1 LNELIQVFIHHH
13 APLGHVVSPEASF
26 ELILGDGL
34 NIGVGVA
41 VSLPLVCCS
50 SKQLVH
56 HEKHLFTVG
65 TLGYFQLLLD

>member
-1 LNELIQVFIHHH
+1 LNELVQVFIHHH

-34 NIGVGVA
+34 NIGVGVV

-50 SKQLVH
+50 SNLLVCC
-56 HEKHLFTVG
+56 KKNVFTVR
-65 TLGYFQLLLD
+65 TLGYL